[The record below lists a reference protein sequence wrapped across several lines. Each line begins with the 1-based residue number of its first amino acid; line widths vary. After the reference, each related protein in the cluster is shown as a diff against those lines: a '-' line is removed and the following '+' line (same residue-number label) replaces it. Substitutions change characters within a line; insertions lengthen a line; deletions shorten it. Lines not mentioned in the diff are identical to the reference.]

1 MTGDPETDEE
11 TPWFIRPVEEEEDEA
26 DAPEPSD
33 FAAAW
38 EAAEGA
44 LAPEL
49 TETAHCLGRLEERF
63 RLGAPEARFRA
74 REAADLL
81 WSAGHG
87 VRSERLAL
95 YLQDGDARGEGKGL
109 SLGVW
114 ALRRL
119 EAPLESATVENLRI
133 WLGRRSR
140 GEAAPADLVD
150 VMPMAQGGAL
160 DAAMAR
166 VVETG
171 RKLEGRSPLARAGA
185 MAFTWGREADFGQER
200 ELAASLLGARLAGP
214 EVPGFAPLALG
225 STRGGLRLSGKSRG
239 PEGDL
244 RAWLAA
250 LTGAASR
257 ALLDLDALAAWRLRA
272 EAFAH
277 GIQGKGATALVDPL
291 YQHLALNVTMAAE
304 LSDISRASAERAL
317 VKYEAEGLVRE
328 ITGAAKW
335 RWWTAR
341 V

>member
-185 MAFTWGREADFGQER
+185 MAFTWGRSGFRA
-200 ELAASLLGARLAGP
+200 GAGTCRLASRRKAGR
-214 EVPGFAPLALG
+214 AG
-225 STRGGLRLSGKSRG
+225 SAGLC
-239 PEGDL
+239 
-244 RAWLAA
+244 
-250 LTGAASR
+250 ASR
-257 ALLDLDALAAWRLRA
+257 ARLD
-272 EAFAH
+272 
-277 GIQGKGATALVDPL
+277 KGWF
-291 YQHLALNVTMAAE
+291 AAE
-304 LSDISRASAERAL
+304 RKVARAGR
-317 VKYEAEGLVRE
+317 
-328 ITGAAKW
+328 
-335 RWWTAR
+335 
-341 V
+341 